1 MMSFRL
7 SASEGGAEVVFLF
20 VFFNALSD
28 LATRRPGAESA
39 VTVAEPLAVTAPFSS
54 IVVQSWPPPPPRGTG
69 VFDSFDEV
77 LSNLG
82 KKII

>member
-54 IVVQSWPPPPPRGTG
+54 IVVQSWPPPPRGTD